1 MSKAID
7 LRGRIFGRLTVV
19 EEDEPVNTPSG
30 QKIKTWKCLCSCG
43 NSITARGVHL
53 KNGHTQSC
61 GCLRSERARE
71 HCQIDFSKVNS
82 YDFRNQYIVGYTSS
96 DKEFLFDTEDF
107 DIIKDFCW
115 TINNK
120 GYLLNRKNQE
130 FHRLI
135 LGLYEN
141 GAFDVYVV
149 DHINHNPLDNRK
161 SNLRIC
167 KQIDNTHNSKIK
179 RNNTSGVTGVQWMK
193 DRNKWRAFIGIN
205 NQRKYLGD
213 FNNIEDAINTRKEAE
228 EKYFGEYSYNNSMN
242 ISKNI
247 NNL

>member
-7 LRGRIFGRLTVV
+7 LCGLTFGRLSVI
-19 EEDEPVNTPSG
+19 EESNPVITPSG
-30 QKIKTWKCLCSCG
+30 QKIRTWKCLCECG
-43 NSITARGVHL
+43 KTTTARGIHL

-61 GCLRSERARE
+61 GCLRSERAMI
-71 HCQIDFSKVNS
+71 HCQTDFTKVNN
-82 YDFRNQYIVGYTSS
+82 YDHGDQYIIGHANGNR
-96 DKEFLFDTEDF
+96 EFLLDIEDF
-107 DIIKDFCW
+107 DIIKGFCW

-130 FHRLI
+130 FHRFI

-141 GAFDVYVV
+141 DSFDDFVV

-167 KQIDNTHNSKIK
+167 KQIDNTHNSKIR

-193 DRNKWRAFIGIN
+193 DKNKWRASIEIN
-205 NQRKYLGD
+205 NQKKYLGD
-213 FNNIEDAINTRKEAE
+213 FENIQDAIDARREAE
-228 EKYFGEYSYNNSMN
+228 EKYFGEYSYSNSMSMTL
-242 ISKNI
+242 SK
-247 NNL
+247 